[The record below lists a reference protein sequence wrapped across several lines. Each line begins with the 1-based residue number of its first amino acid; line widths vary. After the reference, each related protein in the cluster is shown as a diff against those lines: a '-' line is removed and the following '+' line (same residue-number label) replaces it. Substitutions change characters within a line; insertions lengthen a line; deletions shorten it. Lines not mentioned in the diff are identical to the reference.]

1 MRGMIEIKFTLAMPR
16 QRRVTGIVQLR
27 ILMFIQMIQI
37 AIFRIPIGNL
47 TFLGPMILQIK
58 TFSL

>member
-1 MRGMIEIKFTLAMPR
+1 
-16 QRRVTGIVQLR
+16 
-27 ILMFIQMIQI
+27 MFIQMIQI